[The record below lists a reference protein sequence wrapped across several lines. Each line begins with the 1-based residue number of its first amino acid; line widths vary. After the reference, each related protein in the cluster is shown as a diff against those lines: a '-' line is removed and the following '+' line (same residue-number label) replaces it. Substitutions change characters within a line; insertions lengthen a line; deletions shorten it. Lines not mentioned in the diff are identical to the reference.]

1 MSSLKY
7 DYAKERHI
15 VDALGGLE
23 ALEAVKAQVEG
34 LELPDCPFCGGEA
47 VVALGAAYG
56 QPTVRVECDQ
66 CHASAV
72 LCTPG
77 YNFLTR
83 VTTDMHDA
91 VNDAARRWSRR
102 KEHIA

>member
-1 MSSLKY
+1 MSRLKY

-23 ALEAVKAQVEG
+23 ALEAVNAQVEG
-34 LELPDCPFCGGEA
+34 LALPDCPFCGGEA
-47 VVALGAAYG
+47 VVALGTAYG
-56 QPTVRVECDQ
+56 QPTVRVECTR
-66 CHASAV
+66 CYSSTGRV
-72 LCTPG
+72 GPG
-77 YNFLTR
+77 YNFLTGVITNMR
-83 VTTDMHDA
+83 DA